1 MRDHLEAPDNF
12 PDTGGRDIDIVF
24 TLFSYY
30 NSTIMGQEIISKIDH
45 LRKILVSYCT
55 KGDYAYQDQDYI
67 NIRREL
73 MINLQLKGY
82 VPEFVRNCR
91 DLGELWEFIKT
102 KFPHYYQRRSFIQ
115 EEFNPLYR
123 VAEEK
128 LLLESHGSAS
138 NYILLTTVESS
149 QVQAAWRKVI

>member
-1 MRDHLEAPDNF
+1 
-12 PDTGGRDIDIVF
+12 
-24 TLFSYY
+24 
-30 NSTIMGQEIISKIDH
+30 MGQEIISKIDH
-45 LRKILVSYCT
+45 LRKILVSYST
-55 KGDYAYQDQDYI
+55 KGDYAFQEKDYI

-91 DLGELWEFIKT
+91 DLGEFWGFIKT

-123 VAEEK
+123 VVEEK
-128 LLLESHGSAS
+128 LLFESYGSAS
-138 NYILLTTVESS
+138 NYILLATVESS
-149 QVQAAWRKVI
+149 QIQAAWRKVIERSSSDPEGAITAARTLLETVCKYILEDTDVK